1 MSRRQFLLRATQAA
15 AITGLPAWTQI
26 VRASEESMSARHVNL
41 GCSIALS
48 GPLGQAGIEQ
58 VAGMK
63 AAFAELNQAGG
74 VHGREIRMEAKDDGY
89 VASRTLQNVTEML
102 EAQTVFA
109 LISPL
114 GTANTAAILPLI
126 ESKGIPT
133 VGPVTGAPSLR
144 SAEQRHVFF
153 VRPSYRDESQR
164 LVKQVVEMGLKR
176 IAVVYLDNP
185 FGKEVLKDMS
195 LALDN
200 AKVERAGQFAL
211 AVDGKNAA
219 ELADKVAAER
229 PGAVL
234 LATTGT
240 ANTAFVLAFRA
251 KAQGVPLAGLS
262 VAVVSSEMPKLAA
275 ATRGLALAQVFPD
288 ATSQKSVVVRKF
300 QATMKAVGANPAY
313 LTSGSSLEGWLNAHV
328 MIEGLRNAGKDLTRE
343 RLRAGLAGIRSLS
356 FGDFTVGFGG
366 KAPYVGSDS
375 IYLAIYA
382 ENGRRLS

>member
-1 MSRRQFLLRATQAA
+1 MSRRQFLLQATQVAA
-15 AITGLPAWTQI
+15 VSGLPLWART
-26 VRASEESMSARHVNL
+26 ALAAEEALSARHLTL

-48 GPLGQAGIEQ
+48 GPLGTAGTEQ

-63 AAFAELNQAGG
+63 AAFAEVNQQGG
-74 VHGREIRMEAKDDGY
+74 VHGREIRMEVKDDAY
-89 VASRTLQNVTEML
+89 VASRTLQNVTGML
-102 EAQTVFA
+102 DAQSVFA

-114 GTANTAAILPLI
+114 GTANTAAILPLV
-126 ESKGIPT
+126 EGKGIPT

-144 SAEQRHVFF
+144 SADHRNVFF
-153 VRPSYRDESQR
+153 VRPSYRDETQR
-164 LVKQVVEMGLKR
+164 LVRQITEMGLKR

-195 LALDN
+195 QALD
-200 AKVERAGQFAL
+200 AIKVERAGDYAL
-211 AVDGKNAA
+211 SVDGKNGA
-219 ELADKVAAER
+219 ELAEKVVAER

-251 KAQGVPLAGLS
+251 KAPGVPLAGLS
-262 VAVVSSEMPKLAA
+262 VAVVSSELPKLAA

-288 ATSQKSVVVRKF
+288 ANSQKSVVVRKF
-300 QATMKAVGANPAY
+300 QSSMKVAGADAGY
-313 LTSGSSLEGWLNAHV
+313 LNSGSALEGWLNAQV
-328 MIEGLRNAGKDLTRE
+328 MLEGLRNAGKEPTRE
-343 RLRAGLAGIRSLS
+343 RLRAGLAAIKSLS

-382 ENGRRLS
+382 ENGRRIS

>member
-1 MSRRQFLLRATQAA
+1 MSRRQFLLRATQAVA
-15 AITGLPAWTQI
+15 TAGLPAWAP
-26 VRASEESMSARHVNL
+26 VAGAAEEWMTSRYVNL

-48 GPLGQAGIEQ
+48 GPLGQAGIEH

-63 AAFAELNQAGG
+63 AAFTQLNHAGG
-74 VHGREIRMEAKDDGY
+74 VHGREIRMEARDDGY
-89 VASRTLQNVTEML
+89 VASRTLQNITEMV
-102 EAQTVFA
+102 EAKTVFA
-109 LISPL
+109 LVSPL

-144 SAEQRHVFF
+144 SAGQRHVFF
-153 VRPSYRDESQR
+153 VRPSYRDESIR
-164 LVKQVVEMGLKR
+164 LVRQVVEMGLQR

-185 FGKEVLKDMS
+185 FGKEVLRDMAQ
-195 LALDN
+195 ALDS
-200 AKVERAGQFAL
+200 AKVERAGQYAL
-211 AVDGKNAA
+211 AVDGNNAA
-219 ELADKVAAER
+219 ALADKLAAER

-234 LATTGT
+234 LATTGK
-240 ANTAFVLAFRA
+240 ANTAFMLAFRA

-262 VAVVSSEMPKLAA
+262 VAVVPSELPKLAA

-288 ATSQKSVVVRKF
+288 AMAQKSVVVRRF

-313 LTSGSSLEGWLNAHV
+313 ASSGSSLEGWINAQV

-343 RLRAGLAGIRSLS
+343 RLRSGLASIRSLS
-356 FGDFTVGFGG
+356 VGDFNIGFGN

>member
-1 MSRRQFLLRATQAA
+1 MSRRQFLLRATRACA
-15 AITGLPAWTQI
+15 TAGLPAWAP
-26 VRASEESMSARHVNL
+26 VARASEEWMTARYVNL

-48 GPLGQAGIEQ
+48 GPLGQAGIEH

-63 AAFAELNQAGG
+63 AAFAELNHAGG
-74 VHGREIRMEAKDDGY
+74 VHGREIRMDAKDDGY
-89 VASRTLQNVTEML
+89 VASRTLQNITEMV

-153 VRPSYRDESQR
+153 VRPSYRDESIR
-164 LVKQVVEMGLKR
+164 LVKQVVQMGLKR

-185 FGKEVLKDMS
+185 FGKEVLRDMAQ
-195 LALDN
+195 ALDS

-211 AVDGKNAA
+211 AVDGNNAA
-219 ELADKVAAER
+219 ALADRVAAER

-234 LATTGT
+234 LATTGK

-251 KAQGVPLAGLS
+251 RAQGVPLAGLS
-262 VAVVSSEMPKLAA
+262 VSVIPSELPKLAA

-288 ATSQKSVVVRKF
+288 ATSQKSVVVRRF
-300 QATMKAVGANPAY
+300 QATMKAVGANPTY
-313 LTSGSSLEGWLNAHV
+313 LTSGSSLEGWLNAQV
-328 MIEGLRNAGKDLTRE
+328 MIEGLRKAGKDLTRE
-343 RLRAGLAGIRSLS
+343 RLRAGLAGIRALS
-356 FGDFTVGFGG
+356 FGDFHIGFGSKG
-366 KAPYVGSDS
+366 PYVGSDS